1 MMKGDNLQEMTGVCR
16 GEIESVDERDVLWID
31 GGCSEENDLGSL
43 EVPGL
48 VLYSRLGPCITESLE
63 EAPIN

>member
-1 MMKGDNLQEMTGVCR
+1 MCR
-16 GEIESVDERDVLWID
+16 GEIESVEERDVSGID